1 MKISVQDGKNCEK
14 VLKIEVP
21 TELVEREYE
30 EYYKAISTQAKVPGF
45 RPGKAPRQVLEL
57 HYSQQAREAVLK
69 NLISESYRTA
79 LKEKSL
85 QPLGYPEIKEVVFEN
100 SKLSYQAKIET
111 RPKIKLGKV
120 TGLSVKKEKKAVKKE
135 DVEAALT
142 RVRESLAQ
150 FKAVEDRAAQLGD
163 SLIVDYVCT
172 VDGKEMEKRSEDW
185 IEIREDE
192 FLKGFSTQLI
202 GAKIGEEKEVRI
214 SFPEK
219 IGRKE
224 IAGKDGVFK
233 VTIKEIKSKTLP
245 ELNDEMAKEAGE
257 FKTLE
262 ELRAKIQQDLQA
274 NLDHETEVKF
284 EKDLLAE
291 LIKQNKVELP
301 DGVVERRLQHLV
313 DDAFQREHQHSHNHA
328 GHGDHDHSEDGHKK
342 LREKLTGE
350 LGGEARRQ
358 VHVAFLLDEIAMR
371 ENIEVKEEDIKA
383 RFETIATQVRQPLEN
398 VEKYYAQ
405 NDDALEGLNDQI
417 RNEKAIEYLKKNA
430 KSE

>member
-14 VLKIEVP
+14 LLKIEVP
-21 TELVEREYE
+21 TDLITKEYD
-30 EYYKAISTQAKVPGF
+30 EYYKAIANQAKVPGF
-45 RPGKAPRQVLEL
+45 RPGKAPRNVLQL
-57 HYSQQAREAVLK
+57 HYSDQAREAVLK
-69 NLISESYRTA
+69 NLISDSYRMA

-85 QPLGYPEIKEVVFEN
+85 QPLGYPEINEVVFDEG
-100 SKLSYQAKIET
+100 KLSYQAKIET

-135 DVEAALT
+135 DIEAALT

-150 FKAVEDRAAQLGD
+150 FKGVEDRPAQLGD
-163 SLIVDYVCT
+163 SLIVDYVCA

-202 GAKIGEEKEVRI
+202 GVKPGEEKEVTVD
-214 SFPEK
+214 FPEK
-219 IGRKE
+219 VGRKE
-224 IAGKDGVFK
+224 LSGKKGVFK
-233 VTIKEIKSKTLP
+233 ITVKEIKSKTLP

-257 FKTLE
+257 FQTLA
-262 ELRAKIQQDLQA
+262 ELRAKIEKDLQA
-274 NLDHETEVKF
+274 NVDHEIEVQF
-284 EKDLLAE
+284 EKALLAE

-313 DDAFQREHQHSHNHA
+313 EDAFQREHQHNHG
-328 GHGDHDHSEDGHKK
+328 GHHDHSEESHKQ
-342 LREKLTGE
+342 LRDKLTGE
-350 LGGEARRQ
+350 LGAEARRQ
-358 VHVAFLLDEIAMR
+358 VHVAFLLDEIAVR
-371 ENIEVKEEDIKA
+371 ENIEVKEEDLTA
-383 RFETIATQVRQPLEN
+383 RYEMIAAQVRQPAES
-398 VEKYYAQ
+398 VQKYYSE
-405 NDDALEGLNDQI
+405 NEEALEGLNDQI

>member
-21 TELVEREYE
+21 TDLITREYD
-30 EYYKAISTQAKVPGF
+30 EYYKAIANQAQVPGF
-45 RPGKAPRQVLEL
+45 RTGKAPRHVLQL
-57 HYSQQAREAVLK
+57 HYSEKAREAVLK

-85 QPLGYPEIKEVVFEN
+85 QPLGYPEINEVVFDEG
-100 SKLSYQAKIET
+100 KLSYQAKIET

-135 DVEAALT
+135 DLEAALT

-150 FKAVEDRAAQLGD
+150 FKGVEDRSAQLGD
-163 SLIVDYVCT
+163 SLIVDYVCS

-202 GAKIGEEKEVRI
+202 GAKPGEEKELQI
-214 SFPEK
+214 NFPEK
-219 IGRKE
+219 VGRKE
-224 IAGKDGVFK
+224 LAGKKGVFK
-233 VTIKEIKSKTLP
+233 VTVKEIKTKILP
-245 ELNDEMAKEAGE
+245 ELNDDMAKEMGE
-257 FKTLE
+257 FQTLE
-262 ELRAKIQQDLQA
+262 ELKAKIQEDLQG
-274 NLDHETEVKF
+274 NLEREIEVQF
-284 EKDLLAE
+284 EKALLAE

-313 DDAFQREHQHSHNHA
+313 EDAFQREHQHNHG
-328 GHGDHDHSEDGHKK
+328 GHHDHSEESHKQM
-342 LREKLTGE
+342 RDKLTSE
-350 LGGEARRQ
+350 LGEEARRQ
-358 VHVAFLLDEIAMR
+358 VHVAFLLDEIAVR

-383 RFETIATQVRQPLEN
+383 RFEMISVQARQPVEN
-398 VEKYYAQ
+398 IQKYYSE
-405 NDDALEGLNDQI
+405 NEEALSGLNDQI

-430 KSE
+430 KTE